1 MMQPTFVRFKCTHV
15 SVHVSEQQI
24 ALTKRGLETPLGQ
37 FFCVEFNT
45 VTSQVVCP
53 HAMDMACCTLRVR
66 DLSRT
71 DVVKL

>member
-1 MMQPTFVRFKCTHV
+1 MMQPTFVRFKCI
-15 SVHVSEQQI
+15 HVSEQQI
-24 ALTKRGLETPLGQ
+24 ALTKRGLETPLGR
-37 FFCVEFNT
+37 FSCVEFNT

-53 HAMDMACCTLRVR
+53 HAMDMACCTVRVR